1 MLLSGARG
9 YAQTG
14 WKDLMTS
21 YNGQNIT
28 YDEIGNPLTY
38 RDGMTMTWTGRQLTT
53 LTQNGKQNTYKYDV
67 DGLRLEKTAGGVTTQ
82 YQYVN
87 GQLLGEKRSDG
98 VVLRYT
104 YDALGALSG
113 IQYKNAAG
121 VTTNYIV
128 RCTLSGDVDQIYDT
142 KGNLLARYV
151 YDTWGQTA
159 AILDANGNEIADQNN
174 IAVVNPIR
182 YRGYYIDEET
192 GFYYLQSRY
201 YDVVT
206 KRYINPDGYVYTGQ
220 DMQSG
225 NMFAYCGNNPIIRSD
240 PYGGMYVISGGGGS
254 VDHYIY
260 TYTVPKAT
268 TSKNKVGRVYI
279 YTGKTE
285 EFFDNPINTLS
296 GFNASTDIM
305 VGDFTSGSNPNMY
318 AYQAYLVDAENRVS
332 ILNCLLEYDQYHNT
346 PWERTEESL
355 LLEWQMHHVFAA
367 FDVSAQNVDFDNNEE
382 GKDEIYYI
390 QKAATRGWAKLFG

>member
-1 MLLSGARG
+1 M
-9 YAQTG
+9 
-14 WKDLMTS
+14 
-21 YNGQNIT
+21 
-28 YDEIGNPLTY
+28 
-38 RDGMTMTWTGRQLTT
+38 
-53 LTQNGKQNTYKYDV
+53 
-67 DGLRLEKTAGGVTTQ
+67 RLEKTAGGVTTQ

-87 GQLLGEKRSDG
+87 GQLLGEKRSNG

-121 VTTNYIV
+121 TVTNYIV
-128 RCTLSGDVDQIYDT
+128 RCTLSGDVDQIFDT
-142 KGNLLARYV
+142 KGSFVARYI
-151 YDTWGQTA
+151 YDTWGNTLSVTDA
-159 AILDANGNEIADQNN
+159 SSKAITDPLHIANI
-174 IAVVNPIR
+174 NPIR
-182 YRGYYIDEET
+182 YRGYYYDAET
-192 GFYYLQSRY
+192 GLYYLQSRY

-225 NMFAYCGNNPIIRSD
+225 NMYAYCGNNPVTRSD

-254 VDHYIY
+254 LDHYIY

-285 EFFDNPINTLS
+285 EFFDNPINTPS